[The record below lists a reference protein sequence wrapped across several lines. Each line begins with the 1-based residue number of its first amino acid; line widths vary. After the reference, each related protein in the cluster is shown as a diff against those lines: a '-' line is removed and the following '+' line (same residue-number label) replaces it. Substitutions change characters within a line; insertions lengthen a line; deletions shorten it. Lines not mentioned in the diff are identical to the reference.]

1 MIKLFGYL
9 LMTVGLIGGSLSAI
23 TAYRPLLSMPDEALV
38 GLTLMESAG
47 STPGEK
53 HKPVL
58 VAEQDPKTGEFITK
72 LTPENLALLREAKA
86 QFDAKVGHATPSERL
101 VVKEFAFARWDFAW
115 AAGVSIVLLGLGA
128 GLVKSQ
134 VRRQI
139 RAAAAISA
147 SDTSRGPTPETALE
161 TIRTTLDALRR
172 ELDAITDGDARN
184 ARIIEV
190 IGELNAVQ
198 VAAIV
203 DQRNVILGR
212 MGMGGMASFMDRFA
226 MAERAMN
233 RAWSAAADGYVEE
246 AEECLARAIETIPDA
261 QARLRGA

>member
-47 STPGEK
+47 STPGDPT
-53 HKPVL
+53 KPV
-58 VAEQDPKTGEFITK
+58 VAAEQDPKTGEFITRI
-72 LTPENLALLREAKA
+72 TPENLALLREAKA
-86 QFDAKVGHATPSERL
+86 QSDARIGHATPPERI

-115 AAGVSIVLLGLGA
+115 AAGVSVALLGIGA
-128 GLVKSQ
+128 FIVKSQ

-147 SDTSRGPTPETALE
+147 SDTSRGPTPEVALE

-172 ELDAITDGDARN
+172 DLDGITDEHARN
-184 ARIIEV
+184 TRIIEV
-190 IGELNAVQ
+190 IGDLNAVQ

-203 DQRNVILGR
+203 DQRNVILGK

-226 MAERAMN
+226 IAERAMN
-233 RAWSAAADGYVEE
+233 RAWSAAADGYIEE
-246 AEECLARAIETIPDA
+246 SEECLTRAIEAIPEA
-261 QARLRGA
+261 QAKLKG

>member
-23 TAYRPLLSMPDEALV
+23 TAYRPLLSMPDDQLI

-47 STPGEK
+47 STPGDPT
-53 HKPVL
+53 KPV
-58 VAEQDPKTGEFITK
+58 VIAEQDPKSGELITK
-72 LTPENLALLREAKA
+72 LTPENLALLREAKVLS
-86 QFDAKVGHATPSERL
+86 DAELGRETPPERL
-101 VVKEFAFARWDFAW
+101 VVKEFAFGRWDYAW
-115 AAGVSIVLLGLGA
+115 AAGVSVALLGIGA
-128 GLVKSQ
+128 FIVKSQ

-147 SDTSRGPTPETALE
+147 SDTSRGPTPEVALE
-161 TIRTTLDALRR
+161 TIRTTLDSLRR
-172 ELDAITDGDARN
+172 DLDGITDEHARN

-261 QARLRGA
+261 QAKLKG